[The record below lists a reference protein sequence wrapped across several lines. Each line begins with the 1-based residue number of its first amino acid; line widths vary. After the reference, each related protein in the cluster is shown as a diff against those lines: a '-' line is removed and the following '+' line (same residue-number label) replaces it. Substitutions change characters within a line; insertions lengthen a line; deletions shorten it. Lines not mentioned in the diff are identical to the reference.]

1 MERAARP
8 LNFLIVEDEPLIS
21 MDIEMMVEDAGH
33 HVIAIAA
40 ALDEV
45 EALPDGKAPNVAL
58 VDMHLARGST
68 GLDVNS
74 YVQVRWPNAIIVFV
88 TANPQKIPQDFAG
101 AHGVIAKPFS
111 LAGFMSAVQYLEEVV
126 CNPPPVSAPPGS
138 FVASEAFAAFRGT
151 Q

>member
-1 MERAARP
+1 MKRLARP

-21 MDIEMMVEDAGH
+21 MDVEMMVEDAGH
-33 HVIAIAA
+33 RVIAIAA

-45 EALPDGKAPNVAL
+45 EALPDEKVPNVVL

-68 GLDVNS
+68 GLDVSS
-74 YVQVRWPNAIIVFV
+74 YVQERWPDAVIVFV
-88 TANPQKIPQDFAG
+88 TANPQKIPEDFAG

-111 LAGFMSAVQYLEEVV
+111 LAGFMSAIKYLEEII

-138 FVASEAFAAFRGT
+138 FVASQAFTASWET
-151 Q
+151 P